1 MYIFNQ
7 SQPIT
12 TAIAKSILLS
22 TQSPSGHQLV
32 CSNVA
37 DSISRA
43 ALGDSASHSTASE
56 HSCSCHA
63 VPCRQLTDQG

>member
-1 MYIFNQ
+1 MTLFNP
-7 SQPIT
+7 SCPLS
-12 TAIAKSILLS
+12 TAMAKSILLS
-22 TQSPSGHQLV
+22 TKSPGGQTIV

-37 DSISRA
+37 ESIARA

-56 HSCSCHA
+56 RSNSCHA